1 MYKDKYFLAIDIGAS
16 SGRHILGSYKDNKI
30 QIEEIYRFKNELLK
44 IENNLCWNFEYLFNE
59 IINGLKKCK
68 DLNKIP
74 VSLAIDTWGVDFVL
88 LDKYDNT
95 LGNNI
100 SYRDHRTDNM
110 PEEVYKLIPKEE
122 LYKRTGIQ
130 NLVFNTIYQL
140 YAIKK
145 NSPEL
150 LESAKSFLMTPD
162 YFNFLLTGNKFNE
175 YTNASTTQLLNIF
188 TNDWDYDILKSLNI
202 PKNIFQNIIEP
213 STSIGYLK
221 ENIKEKI
228 GFDLEVIAAPS
239 HDTASAVLSVPNA
252 NEDDFLYLS
261 SGTWSLLGTESD
273 SYNSSPESLELN
285 FTNEGGYNHKYRYL
299 RNIMGLWII
308 QNIKKELNDKYSF
321 KDLCYMAS
329 KSNNKSIIIDVNDK
343 SFLSPDSMIETI
355 KDYCKSKLNYN
366 IKSIEELINIVYN
379 GLVKCYIDTINNIEK
394 LLNKK
399 MKLLY
404 IIGGGSKDDYL
415 NSLIAKELKM
425 EVFSG
430 PTEATAI
437 GNIVSQMLN
446 KKIFLSVK
454 EARKCIFES
463 FDIKI
468 INNK

>member
-1 MYKDKYFLAIDIGAS
+1 MRKDKYFLAIDIGAS

-30 QIEEIYRFKNELLK
+30 QIEEIYRFKNEILK
-44 IENNLCWNFEYLFNE
+44 INNNLCWNFEYLFNE

-88 LDKYDNT
+88 LDKYDNI

-100 SYRDHRTDNM
+100 SYRDHRTDNI
-110 PEEVYKLIPKEE
+110 PEEVYKLISKEE

-140 YAIKK
+140 YAIRK
-145 NSPEL
+145 NSPEF
-150 LESAKSFLMTPD
+150 LERAKSFLMTPD

-175 YTNASTTQLLNIF
+175 YTNASTTQLLNIQ
-188 TNDWDYDILKSLNI
+188 TTTWDYDILESLNI
-202 PKNIFQNIIEP
+202 PKSIFQNIIQP

-239 HDTASAVLSVPNA
+239 HDTASAVLSVPND

-273 SYNSSPESLELN
+273 NYNSSLESLELN

-299 RNIMGLWII
+299 KNIMGLWII

-321 KDLCYMAS
+321 KDLCDMAS
-329 KSNNKSIIIDVNDK
+329 KVNNKSIIIDVNDK

-355 KDYCKSKLNYN
+355 KDYCKSKLNHN
-366 IKSIEELINIVYN
+366 IKNIEELINIVYN
-379 GLVKCYIDTINNIEK
+379 SLVRCYIDTINNIEK

-399 MKLLY
+399 MKSLY

-415 NSLIAKELKM
+415 NSLIAKELEMK
-425 EVFSG
+425 VFSG

-437 GNIVSQMLN
+437 GNIISQMLN

-463 FDIKI
+463 FEIKN